1 MIGQITNPTKG
12 VNHYV
17 TPEVEMVEL
26 EANNVFLDGGGSS
39 VTGEWTLPD
48 GGADKEE

>member
-1 MIGQITNPTKG
+1 MIEQVTNPTKG

-26 EANNVFLDGGGSS
+26 EANNSFLNNTSGSEGGGDAG
-39 VTGEWTLPD
+39 TGEN
-48 GGADKEE
+48 GGWD